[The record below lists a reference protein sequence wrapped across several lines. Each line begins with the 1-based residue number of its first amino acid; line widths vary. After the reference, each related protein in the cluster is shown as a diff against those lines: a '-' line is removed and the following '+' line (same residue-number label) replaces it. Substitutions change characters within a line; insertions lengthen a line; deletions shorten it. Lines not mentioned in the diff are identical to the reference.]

1 MGRHTRN
8 LFIVILVKCLLI
20 SSLFHYHC
28 KATYSIF
35 ISQFVLC
42 IINHMISVHKLI
54 QMDFLDNQ
62 SKLERF
68 VFNLYTRVIV
78 VVKEE
83 SEKRGGGKRGR
94 LR

>member
-1 MGRHTRN
+1 
-8 LFIVILVKCLLI
+8 
-20 SSLFHYHC
+20 
-28 KATYSIF
+28 
-35 ISQFVLC
+35 
-42 IINHMISVHKLI
+42 MISVHKLI

-83 SEKRGGGKRGR
+83 SEKRGGEGGGKRGR